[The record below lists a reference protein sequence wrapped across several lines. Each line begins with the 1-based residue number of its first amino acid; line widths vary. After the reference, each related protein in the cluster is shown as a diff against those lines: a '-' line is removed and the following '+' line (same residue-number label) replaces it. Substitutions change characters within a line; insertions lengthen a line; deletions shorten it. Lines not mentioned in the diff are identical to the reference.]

1 MNWTISRS
9 RARDGKG
16 WHIQARTDD
25 QMNSFAAVVY
35 RGANILRTK
44 ATDGKSDIFTMSQVE
59 PHVTFNVLGKIR
71 YVQDW
76 ETAL

>member
-1 MNWTISRS
+1 
-9 RARDGKG
+9 
-16 WHIQARTDD
+16 
-25 QMNSFAAVVY
+25 MNSFAAVVY
-35 RGANILRTK
+35 RGADILRAK
-44 ATDGKSDIFTMSQVE
+44 ATDGKSDIFTMFQVE